1 MSPSLSSELVQI
13 HAIMLL
19 DIISLLLKLGGYFW
33 DIGVD
38 ILVGRQQ
45 IEKTFPQYRF
55 EGKQYHHIQG
65 NFFQVGGK
73 Y

>member
-1 MSPSLSSELVQI
+1 
-13 HAIMLL
+13 MLL
-19 DIISLLLKLGGYFW
+19 DILSLLLKLGGYFW

-65 NFFQVGGK
+65 DFFQVGTSNFN
-73 Y
+73 YAILRNTNISF

>member
-1 MSPSLSSELVQI
+1 
-13 HAIMLL
+13 MLL

-55 EGKQYHHIQG
+55 EGKQYHHIYEIRVDEIIIIENITRNKLTQI
-65 NFFQVGGK
+65 K
-73 Y
+73 